1 MSTNSNR
8 KPSNSSSATFSAR
21 LRPIAGALLVAS
33 LASPA
38 LALDY
43 SVSLGY
49 VVDHT
54 SNTGRT
60 ADNEVD
66 ENIQRP
72 QADIQITHDGPR
84 WLVQGDYGYERRIF
98 SEDFFEDDDIITGSG
113 TVVFSPIPERIELKF
128 NNTRTESTI
137 QAFEASTPGNRQV
150 VDQTTA
156 GPLIR
161 LPVNDA
167 DELQLEYEYGIFES
181 DTTDTGGIRHAA
193 STRYV
198 LGLSPRRSVTF
209 ALEGVQDQFENP
221 NAPDVET
228 ITGTIGYFS
237 DGDRLQLDAEVGYDQ
252 ISRTLGREDSDGV
265 VGNITASYTLSE
277 TQTIEAAFISDYS
290 DRTLVLGAGRARF
303 NDEVNADTDIN
314 ELFRENNF
322 RVAYSQDF
330 GRTNARAELSYREL
344 AFEDD
349 TVPRD
354 QEATSLLLTAG
365 HQLTPRT
372 TLEGAAS
379 FTERKFLDQA
389 AGRTDDETRF
399 NLDLRWQAGRNI
411 DVTAGI
417 RFTERDSN
425 IDDFK
430 FDELR
435 YSVGI
440 FYNFIGT
447 N

>member
-1 MSTNSNR
+1 MST
-8 KPSNSSSATFSAR
+8 SSSRKASHTTAVAFTAR
-21 LRPIAGALLVAS
+21 LRPIAGALLAAS
-33 LASPA
+33 LAAPA
-38 LALDY
+38 FALDY

-113 TVVFSPIPERIELKF
+113 TVVYSPIPERIELRF

-137 QAFEASTPGNRQV
+137 QAFQASTPGNRQV

-161 LPVNDA
+161 MPVNDA
-167 DELQLEYEYGIFES
+167 DEVQLEYEYGIFES

-193 STRYV
+193 STRYI

-228 ITGTIGYFS
+228 ITGSVGYFS
-237 DGDRLQLDAEVGYDQ
+237 DGDRLQLESEIGYDQ
-252 ISRTLGREDSDGV
+252 ISRTLGREDSDGL
-265 VGNITASYTLSE
+265 VGNITATYTLSE

-303 NDEVNADTDIN
+303 DDEVNADTDIN

-322 RVAYSQDF
+322 RVAYAQDF
-330 GRTNARAELSYREL
+330 GRTNARAELSFREL
-344 AFEDD
+344 SFEDD

-365 HQLTPRT
+365 HQLTSRT

-411 DVTAGI
+411 DVTAGV
-417 RFTERDSN
+417 RFTQRDSN
-425 IDDFK
+425 IDDFE
-430 FDELR
+430 FDEVR
-435 YSVGI
+435 YSIGV